1 MYTLGVGLRYG
12 DEQAQCP
19 GVLARC
25 RVLCDEM
32 QIRRCQM
39 QKIRMSLV
47 GKTVGFYAPAVG
59 SVGPTAVLTCLC

>member
-39 QKIRMSLV
+39 QKKRASQG
-47 GKTVGFYAPAVG
+47 GKMESFYALAVG
-59 SVGPTAVLTCLC
+59 RVGPTAVLTCLC